1 MTKSSLM
8 WFKSKHGSGVPH
20 PPIYIDGHLL
30 QEVEEQKYLGILFDS
45 KLQWRSHL
53 NYICKKASYYLYL
66 LSLHRKSLT
75 LDILKM
81 LVESLIFTAI

>member
-30 QEVEEQKYLGILFDS
+30 QDLLVSIYHSSVITHKQYLTCTAVCANIYTCILVLMHS
-45 KLQWRSHL
+45 SCIQEHHK
-53 NYICKKASYYLYL
+53 NYL
-66 LSLHRKSLT
+66 
-75 LDILKM
+75 
-81 LVESLIFTAI
+81 